1 MPEENF
7 FVFKKNVKASAEL
20 IYQAFT
26 NASSLREW
34 LCDVSTTNP
43 DVGGRI
49 YLAWYR
55 GYFATGNF
63 IELVP
68 NQKIVFSWIGKNE
81 PGWTQVQ
88 ITITPLENQEGC
100 SVELSHNGI
109 GKDAAWED
117 ARVEITKGWEMGMEN
132 LKATLEEGR
141 DLRVMNR
148 PLIGIYPEDVDA
160 LTESS
165 KEKLDI
171 PVDYGV
177 LVTDVVPEYGAEKA
191 GIHANDVIVAIDG
204 DKVDRIRTLGVIVN
218 RYTPGDQ
225 IVVEA
230 YRGSEKQT
238 FHVDTMTQK
247 AEALPDS
254 PEELAKEFEA
264 RVTAALEALEQSL
277 EGVTDAEASFSPGP
291 EEWSAK
297 ETLVHLIHNERD
309 VHGWINDLVSGQ
321 ERFYDEWPGDR
332 LFRIRAT
339 LTTYPRVAD
348 LLAELRRSLKETVAS
363 VAFIEPSF
371 MQRKASYWRLGTSL
385 LGAPKHIEEHIQQI
399 EDNVKAARETAGS

>member
-20 IYQAFT
+20 VYQAFT

-68 NQKIVFSWIGKNE
+68 NQEIVFSWIGKDE

-100 SVELSHNGI
+100 SVELRHNGI
-109 GKDAAWED
+109 GNDAVWEE
-117 ARVEITKGWEMGMEN
+117 ARAEITKGWEMGMEN
-132 LKATLEEGR
+132 LKATLEDGR

-160 LTESS
+160 LTETS

-171 PVDYGV
+171 PVNYGV

-191 GIHANDVIVAIDG
+191 GIRANDVIVTIDG

-218 RYTPGDQ
+218 RRCSIDG
-225 IVVEA
+225 
-230 YRGSEKQT
+230 
-238 FHVDTMTQK
+238 
-247 AEALPDS
+247 
-254 PEELAKEFEA
+254 
-264 RVTAALEALEQSL
+264 
-277 EGVTDAEASFSPGP
+277 
-291 EEWSAK
+291 
-297 ETLVHLIHNERD
+297 
-309 VHGWINDLVSGQ
+309 
-321 ERFYDEWPGDR
+321 
-332 LFRIRAT
+332 
-339 LTTYPRVAD
+339 
-348 LLAELRRSLKETVAS
+348 
-363 VAFIEPSF
+363 
-371 MQRKASYWRLGTSL
+371 
-385 LGAPKHIEEHIQQI
+385 
-399 EDNVKAARETAGS
+399 